1 MRSEIMG
8 HYEALVQPSVEKIR
22 APALVGATITLSPDA
37 AKAIANN
44 MEALAKLIDAMDAED
59 HSNRNWL
66 KFMAGL
72 ALLVGFFTAMQWL
85 TNL

>member
-8 HYEALVQPSVEKIR
+8 HYETLVQPSVEKIR

-44 MEALAKLIDAMDAED
+44 MEALAKLIDVMDAESED
-59 HSNRNWL
+59 NRRWL
-66 KFMAGL
+66 L
-72 ALLVGFFTAMQWL
+72 AMFGTIAVVAFFTAMHWL